1 MLGPCLLLQL
11 EGAPSVCPWVREPNH
26 AGCSLVTLVA
36 SKASLEECTGSRMLA
51 KGIQEAAKTQAHFPD
66 LGVSLGPRCTGAHV
80 GSSDPDQHP
89 RLQLF

>member
-1 MLGPCLLLQL
+1 
-11 EGAPSVCPWVREPNH
+11 
-26 AGCSLVTLVA
+26 
-36 SKASLEECTGSRMLA
+36 MLA